1 MAEASFKSH
10 EQALEAD
17 LRRRLRGE
25 VSFSPGMRAMY
36 AQDSSPYRVP
46 PVGIVFPRDAA
57 DAAEAVAVARAFD
70 AAILPRGAGTS
81 LAGQGCNA
89 AVVLD
94 FSRHMT
100 RILEID
106 PERRTA
112 RVEPGVILDDL
123 RDAAAP
129 FGLTF
134 GPDPSTHAACT
145 LGGMIGNNAC
155 GVHSVMAGKT
165 VDNVEAME
173 LLLYDGTRL
182 ALGPT
187 VTPALE
193 RLAEAEGRTGEI
205 HAGLKALRESCGDA
219 VRRDFPDIPRRV
231 SGYNLDELLPER
243 GMNTARALVG
253 SEGTC
258 GVMLEATV
266 RLVESRPERTLVVI
280 GYPDIAAAGDDVPAL
295 AEFAPIG
302 LEGMADSLVEN
313 MRAKGLEAAG
323 VKLLPEGR
331 AWLFVEFGADRRE
344 AASKQAQALRTALE
358 ARSHPPPF
366 RVIQDP
372 ATAAHIWKAREAG
385 VGASARL
392 ADGTDT
398 AAGWE
403 DAAVHPARLGDY
415 LRDFAALLDSFGY
428 RSTQYGHFGE
438 GLVHC
443 RIDFD
448 LASGGGIA
456 RYRAFLEAAADLV
469 VRHGGSLSGE
479 HGDGRA
485 RAELWPRM
493 FSPEVMAAFKRFK
506 QLWDPQGR
514 MNPGRLIDPAPLDTE
529 LRFGPGYRRPEHE
542 TVFAYPEDDGSVS
555 RAIARCIGV
564 GKCRRGGGGTMC
576 PSYKATGEE
585 RHSTRGRARLLFA
598 MAEGELPGG
607 WRNEEVKEALD
618 LCLACKGCKG
628 DCPAGVDIATYK
640 AEFLSKYYEG
650 RRRPLSAQLFGRIP
664 DWAPLAAKA
673 APLAN
678 LLTGTPGLAGLVKRI
693 AGIAPPRP
701 LPKLARPTLR
711 QRVLS
716 QSGAQTGG
724 RGKVLLWVDTFTEH
738 FDPAPGLA
746 AWRLLDKAGFEV
758 ALPRRR
764 LCCGRTY
771 YDAGLLEQARA
782 RLEEVLETLSGS
794 GDDGPPVIVLE
805 PSCAAVFREE
815 MGNLFPDDPRAQA
828 LRERVH
834 TLAEFLNASGA
845 ADSLSPRSGRVVF
858 HAHCHQKAVLGTASD
873 HEILEAVGFEVSAPD
888 TGCCGMAGGFGYE
901 ASSYEVSLAVAEN
914 AFLPALRA
922 AGEEAP
928 IVSDGYSCREQLRQ
942 LTGRRARHLAEL
954 LGDRD

>member
-1 MAEASFKSH
+1 MPPARETT
-10 EQALEAD
+10 ALEAA
-17 LRRRLRGE
+17 LRSRLKGE
-25 VSFSPGMRAMY
+25 VSFSPGMRAIY
-36 AQDSSPYRVP
+36 AHDSSPYRVP
-46 PVGIVFPRDAA
+46 PIGVVFPRDVE
-57 DAAEAVAVARAFD
+57 DAVAAMSVARDFD
-70 AAILPRGAGTS
+70 AATLPRGAGTS

-94 FSRHMT
+94 FSRHMN
-100 RILEID
+100 RILEVD

-134 GPDPSTHAACT
+134 GPDPSTHASCT
-145 LGGMIGNNAC
+145 LGGMIGNDAC

-173 LLLYDGTRL
+173 VLLYDGTRL
-182 ALGPT
+182 SLGPT
-187 VTPALE
+187 DDTALA
-193 RLAEAEGRTGEI
+193 RLAATPGRAGEI
-205 HAGLKALRESCGDA
+205 HAGLAGLRDRYGDA
-219 VRRDFPDIPRRV
+219 VRREFPDIPRRV

-258 GVMLEATV
+258 ATVLEATV
-266 RLVESRPERTLVVI
+266 RLVPARAERALVVI

-313 MRAKGLEAAG
+313 MRAKGLEAEG

-331 AWLFVEFGADRRE
+331 AWLFVEFGAETDREARAQADGLVAALDRR
-344 AASKQAQALRTALE
+344 AS
-358 ARSHPPPF
+358 PPPH
-366 RVIQDP
+366 RLLTDP
-372 ATAAHIWKAREAG
+372 AEAAHIWKAREAG

-403 DAAVHPARLGDY
+403 DAAVHPHRLGDY
-415 LRDFAALLDSFGY
+415 LRDFAELLDAHGY

-438 GLVHC
+438 GLVHA

-448 LASGGGIA
+448 LASRDGIA
-456 RYRAFLEAAADLV
+456 RYRAFLEAAADMV

-493 FSPEVMAAFKRFK
+493 FSPEVMAAFRRFK
-506 QLWDPQGR
+506 RLWDPDGR

-529 LRFGPGYRRPEHE
+529 LRFGPDYRRPEFE
-542 TVFAYPEDDGSVS
+542 TVFAYPEDEGSFS
-555 RAIARCIGV
+555 RAVSRCIGV

-576 PSYKATGEE
+576 PSYKATHREQ
-585 RHSTRGRARLLFA
+585 HSTRGRARLLFA

-607 WRNEEVKEALD
+607 WHNEEIKQALD

-640 AEFLSKYYEG
+640 AEFLSKSYDG

-664 DWAPLAAKA
+664 DWAPIAAKA

-678 LLTGTPGLAGLVKRI
+678 LITGTPGLAGLIKRV

-701 LPKLARPTLR
+701 LPKLVRPTFR
-711 QRVLS
+711 GRVLS
-716 QSGAQTGG
+716 QSGSPGAEG
-724 RGKVLLWVDTFTEH
+724 GKVLLWVDTFTEH

-746 AWRLLDKAGFEV
+746 ALRLLQKAGFEV
-758 ALPRRR
+758 AMPQRG

-782 RLEEVLETLSGS
+782 RLEEVLESLCNSAH
-794 GDDGPPVIVLE
+794 DGLPVIVLE
-805 PSCAAVFREE
+805 PSCASVFREE
-815 MGNLFPDDPRAQA
+815 MGNLFPGDRRAQA
-828 LRERVH
+828 LRTRVH
-834 TLAEFLNASGA
+834 TLAEFLSAKGASHC
-845 ADSLSPRSGRVVF
+845 LSVRSGRVVF
-858 HAHCHQKAVLGTASD
+858 HAHCHQKAVLSTASD
-873 HEILEAVGFEVSAPD
+873 RQLLEAAGFEVSAPD

-901 ASSYEVSLAVAEN
+901 AGAYDVSLSVAEN
-914 AFLPALRA
+914 AFLPAVRA
-922 AGEEAP
+922 AAEEALF
-928 IVSDGYSCREQLRQ
+928 VSDGYSCREQLRQ
-942 LTGRRARHLAEL
+942 LTGRRAWHLAEL
-954 LGDRD
+954 LDGVD